1 MISVSESFGLR
12 DVESVTELNAG
23 HINRTYLC
31 VCNGR
36 KYVLQ
41 KLNRDIFECP
51 EAIMNNISAIENTFE
66 KSGDDLVAVPHYL
79 KCNGKNYLEKNGEI
93 WRIYEYSNVTGEYS
107 AFNHGLAI
115 GRFLKIVNSAE
126 IFLEN
131 SSQLH
136 NFGDLNIPIRIIH
149 GDTKA
154 DNVIFGEK
162 LTVIDLDTVMK
173 GYICAD
179 FGDLIRSVTAE
190 GYSSA
195 DVEQAVKGFAQG
207 IDGLLTA
214 DEVDSLYSGIE
225 LIISELAER
234 YSGGQRNFP
243 NKTDE
248 QCIKRENQLKLQ
260 SEQIEKNKEEIR
272 DIIEKYFK

>member
-31 VCNGR
+31 VSHGR

-51 EAIMNNISAIENTFE
+51 EAVMNNISAIENTFE

-107 AFNHGLAI
+107 AYNHGLAI

-195 DVEQAVKGFAQG
+195 DVEQAVKGFAEG
-207 IDGLLTA
+207 VDGLLTA

-248 QCIKRENQLKLQ
+248 QCIKRKNQLKLQ